1 MMNTETRR
9 RRYTATPE
17 LRSTIRRQGRLL
29 TWMADQIGV
38 SQGHFTR
45 ILDSE
50 RTVSADDARLLTTIL
65 GADFS
70 ALWNVSTDKRFAP
83 SRSEE
88 AA

>member
-1 MMNTETRR
+1 MMSTQMRR

-17 LRSTIRRQGRLL
+17 LRLTIRRQGRLL
-29 TWMADQIGV
+29 SWMADQIGV
-38 SQGHFTR
+38 SQGHFAHVLNGR
-45 ILDSE
+45 
-50 RTVSADDARLLTTIL
+50 RTISDDDARLLTTIL

-83 SRSEE
+83 SRTEE